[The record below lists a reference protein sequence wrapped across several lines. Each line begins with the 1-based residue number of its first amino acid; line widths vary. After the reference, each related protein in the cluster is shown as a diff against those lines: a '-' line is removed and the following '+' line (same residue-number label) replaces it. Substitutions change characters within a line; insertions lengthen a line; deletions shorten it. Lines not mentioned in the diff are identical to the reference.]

1 MTKKRDLLLQE
12 IWKEPLDDAPRF
24 VYSDLLE
31 QEDELERANFIR
43 LQVGRA
49 ALPWWD
55 PRVLE
60 LELEERAILAKH
72 EAEWRAALPQLD
84 GVQWGPFS
92 RGFVGKVAFDSVELF
107 DKHRAECLAATPV
120 HSIAMPWPDSRGAK
134 QEPIEGLRE
143 LTLLGAVMRP
153 EDMRWLATNPLLSTV
168 RSLNLIDSELYSGLP
183 HLLKSPHMAGL
194 EALRI
199 PQHVL
204 GNAGV
209 KKLLAAKLPK
219 LAILDLSA
227 GSVEQLGGS
236 GGRAPG
242 ASVNS
247 RIALEVAAWR
257 GLSQI
262 RSLDISGSKLGREAL
277 STVLMSPYT
286 KALTSLRVRKI
297 ADAEWEMDD
306 SLAAFQAGPAGA
318 LEELDVSD
326 NDLDP
331 DAARALAE
339 SRALQE
345 LKVLHIANV
354 RSKSFERLAQAPW
367 IHSLRVLSCGE
378 SALEPILA
386 RKPKHL
392 HTIKVVAEGSAARGL
407 VKRLTA
413 VPLPAVTTLDL
424 GRSRI
429 TDEGLRL
436 LGNVD
441 TLPNLASVTLRH
453 ERSVFTPEGAAE
465 FAGSPLGKQLK
476 SLDTGILELDR
487 LPPAELVDIGDGEY
501 DGPFRFL

>member
-1 MTKKRDLLLQE
+1 MTKRDSLLQE

-72 EAEWRAALPQLD
+72 EAQWRAALPQLD

-92 RGFVGKVAFDSVELF
+92 RGFVGKVAFDSVQRF
-107 DKHRAECLAATPV
+107 DNHRAQCLAATPV
-120 HSIAMPWPDSRGAK
+120 HSIVMPWRRSRGAAK
-134 QEPIEGLRE
+134 QEPVETLRE
-143 LTLLGAVMRP
+143 LTLVGAVMGP
-153 EDMRWLATNPLLSTV
+153 EDMRWLASNPLLSTV
-168 RSLNLIDSELYSGLP
+168 RALNLIDSELYSGLP
-183 HLLKSPHMAGL
+183 HLLKSPHVAGL

-199 PQHVL
+199 PLHVL

-209 KKLLAAKLPK
+209 KKLLGAKLPK

-262 RSLDISGSKLGREAL
+262 RSLDFSGTKLGREGL

-286 KALTSLRVRKI
+286 KALTSLRIRDI

-326 NDLDP
+326 NDIDP
-331 DAARALAE
+331 DAAHALAE

-345 LKVLHIANV
+345 LKVLRIENV
-354 RSKSFERLAQAPW
+354 RSKSFERLAQARW
-367 IHSLRVLSCGE
+367 VHSLRVLSCGE
-378 SALEPILA
+378 SALGPILA
-386 RKPKHL
+386 RGPKHL
-392 HTIKVVAEGSAARGL
+392 HTIKVVAEGHAVRDL
-407 VKRLTA
+407 VKRLSA

-424 GRSRI
+424 GGSRI
-429 TDEGLRL
+429 TDEGLRM
-436 LGNVD
+436 LGKVD
-441 TLPNLASVTLRH
+441 SLPNLASVTLRDP
-453 ERSVFTPEGAAE
+453 RSVFTPGGAAD
-465 FAGSPLGKQLK
+465 FARSLLGKQLK
-476 SLDTGILELDR
+476 SLDTGIAELDR
-487 LPPAELVDIGDGEY
+487 LPPAARVEIGAGEY